1 MLMWQQK
8 LNLCNI
14 RPSYL
19 KQHNI
24 FLVAQLNMAQTYVR
38 LSCRLV
44 QFWAVCG
51 KSSSNFQQAECR
63 PGYERPSQGHERYS
77 LEAQAYI
84 QQIPKAMVPL
94 LGMEVFKEKDYYL
107 LRVSELSCF
116 VHALR
121 SLVAWWLKL
130 MVQIRCAQCRLFF
143 VFCFG
148 FAAVVFLALWKR
160 ATTICF

>member
-94 LGMEVFKEKDYYL
+94 LGMEVCKGYVKGL
-107 LRVSELSCF
+107 LSFACVWVELFCSRTS
-116 VHALR
+116 VT
-121 SLVAWWLKL
+121 WWLIL
-130 MVQIRCAQCRLFF
+130 MVLIRCAQYRLF
-143 VFCFG
+143 VFCFCCCC
-148 FAAVVFLALWKR
+148 FRALWKR